1 MPAVM
6 KGSSVAALIDS
17 LLAAEKS
24 LEGFPD
30 WQAVGNG
37 DEERLVLPVFV
48 GSKST
53 DASVEID
60 AYPNAPVLR
69 FRILLNVEKCVW
81 RIDYTDFEPHV
92 NPVDTFST
100 ISPYSFTEPHFH
112 SWSDN
117 RRYCTQNSLPSKLK
131 IARPIPPN
139 LRSFDAVFRWF
150 CGEVNI
156 DQPASNM
163 VYLPRRTRLI

>member
-1 MPAVM
+1 M
-6 KGSSVAALIDS
+6 KGSSVAVMVDR

-24 LEGFPD
+24 LQGFPD
-30 WQAVGNG
+30 WQPIGNG
-37 DEERLVLPVFV
+37 DERRLILPVFL
-48 GSKST
+48 GAQST

-81 RIDYTDFEPHV
+81 RVDHTDYKLHV

-100 ISPYSFTEPHFH
+100 IEPYSFTEPHYH
-112 SWSDN
+112 SWLDN
-117 RRYCTQNSLPSKLK
+117 RRFCTQSSLPSRLK
-131 IARPIPPN
+131 IARPLPPN
-139 LRSFDAVFRWF
+139 MRTFDAVFRWF

-156 DQPASNM
+156 AQPTSDM